1 MDLKIPLILAGVGA
15 AWWLF
20 GREDDEYDIDFPED
34 FDPDLY
40 AWDESEFEDED
51 LGDYGIFG
59 LSKAERRDRKR
70 RTAARKMKRYKKC
83 VDKRGAD
90 HKRCQ
95 KILSR
100 AEKKLLKAQALDDKL
115 AAKGKITRASFDES
129 GQIQVQSGGSWAPP
143 AAVAAATGQLV
154 AAKFVPSEE
163 SYVEEDFIE
172 SGEEV
177 PAGPSPVLL
186 GLGGLVVLGVGGFLI
201 VSLTKKP
208 KRKKK
213 KARKAAA

>member
-34 FDPDLY
+34 
-40 AWDESEFEDED
+40 

-70 RTAARKMKRYKKC
+70 RTAARKMKRHQKC

-90 HKRCQ
+90 HKKCQ

-143 AAVAAATGQLV
+143 AAVAAAPKQ
-154 AAKFVPSEE
+154 AEFVPSSEE
-163 SYVEEDFIE
+163 VYAEEDYYDE
-172 SGEEV
+172 GGGGEVAAGGNSGL
-177 PAGPSPVLL
+177 LL
-186 GLGGLVVLGVGGFLI
+186 GVGGLVVLGVGGVI
-201 VSLTKKP
+201 IYSLTKP
-208 KRKKK
+208 KKK
-213 KARKAAA
+213 KARAAA